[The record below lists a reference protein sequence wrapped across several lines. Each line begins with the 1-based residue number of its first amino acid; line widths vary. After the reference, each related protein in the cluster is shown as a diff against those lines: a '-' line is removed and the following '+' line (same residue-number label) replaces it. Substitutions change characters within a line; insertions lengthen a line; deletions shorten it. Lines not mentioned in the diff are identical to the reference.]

1 MGVVWNHWFW
11 VTATVT
17 VWTFAS
23 LAQGESLSIDS
34 ADKHL
39 AKDEDPLLLND
50 PSSREIS
57 VSQSSSVSKVSVKFG
72 GITVR
77 QETEDSKRHS
87 GRTNSL
93 PQSTQTKNLPPHTL
107 EEANVDEVEANIRQ
121 SFFQRL
127 LSKLQ
132 SLASI
137 RVQEGLREELELVE
151 SRAEKEKEE
160 ERRSEKEQEQEVRRW
175 EQELKR
181 GEELEKFNAIS
192 DNKLDEGYQLVYR
205 DGDIQEY
212 LDYTEED
219 YMYYSDDQDT
229 LYDGQGRIEQINSS
243 KQSNKEKIDKVL
255 DDTNNEVD
263 NDSVW
268 APTLG
273 SEFSTDE
280 KNPGSGRSLGAR
292 GRSLVFLEEDFK
304 REGAKKKE
312 KDEKKEELEEE
323 AVNELWS
330 EVVSNVFASGEVEV
344 TGPNVDFTVY
354 SETEEDVKEGRR
366 GEEEEE
372 EEEETVEGVS
382 VLIDRSAVE
391 LLTFRNKIGI
401 FIGVIMIALTI
412 SVILGV
418 VAVSIRRARR
428 GKMMMKEEEMSHA
441 DTVSTVMEGG
451 SYYSGGLP
459 DSVYSDYIRK
469 SSLSCDELTELDND
483 SFLTSLETIS
493 VMDRFGWD

>member
-11 VTATVT
+11 VTATLT

-39 AKDEDPLLLND
+39 AQDEDPLLLND

-93 PQSTQTKNLPPHTL
+93 PQSTQTKNLSPHTL

-160 ERRSEKEQEQEVRRW
+160 ERRREKEQEQEVRRW
-175 EQELKR
+175 EEELRR

-219 YMYYSDDQDT
+219 YMYYSDDEDT
-229 LYDGQGRIEQINSS
+229 EYYGQGSIQQINSS
-243 KQSNKEKIDKVL
+243 KQSHIPQVDKVL
-255 DDTNNEVD
+255 DETSNEVD

-268 APTLG
+268 TPTLG

-280 KNPGSGRSLGAR
+280 KNPGSGRSVGAR

-304 REGAKKKE
+304 REGAKEKE
-312 KDEKKEELEEE
+312 KDEKKEEIKEE

-366 GEEEEE
+366 GKEEE

>member
-1 MGVVWNHWFW
+1 MG
-11 VTATVT
+11 
-17 VWTFAS
+17 
-23 LAQGESLSIDS
+23 
-34 ADKHL
+34 
-39 AKDEDPLLLND
+39 
-50 PSSREIS
+50 
-57 VSQSSSVSKVSVKFG
+57 
-72 GITVR
+72 
-77 QETEDSKRHS
+77 
-87 GRTNSL
+87 
-93 PQSTQTKNLPPHTL
+93 KNLSPHTL

-137 RVQEGLREELELVE
+137 RVQEGLRDELELVE

-160 ERRSEKEQEQEVRRW
+160 ERRREKEQEVRRW
-175 EQELKR
+175 EEELRR

-192 DNKLDEGYQLVYR
+192 DNELDEGYQLVYR
-205 DGDIQEY
+205 DRDIQDY
-212 LDYTEED
+212 LDY
-219 YMYYSDDQDT
+219 SDEQDT
-229 LYDGQGRIEQINSS
+229 LYDGQGRIEQIHST

-255 DDTNNEVD
+255 DETNNEVD

-304 REGAKKKE
+304 GEGAKKKE
-312 KDEKKEELEEE
+312 KDEKKEEIEEE

-354 SETEEDVKEGRR
+354 SETEEDVKEGRT
-366 GEEEEE
+366 GEEE

-428 GKMMMKEEEMSHA
+428 GKMM
-441 DTVSTVMEGG
+441 
-451 SYYSGGLP
+451 
-459 DSVYSDYIRK
+459 R
-469 SSLSCDELTELDND
+469 
-483 SFLTSLETIS
+483 
-493 VMDRFGWD
+493 